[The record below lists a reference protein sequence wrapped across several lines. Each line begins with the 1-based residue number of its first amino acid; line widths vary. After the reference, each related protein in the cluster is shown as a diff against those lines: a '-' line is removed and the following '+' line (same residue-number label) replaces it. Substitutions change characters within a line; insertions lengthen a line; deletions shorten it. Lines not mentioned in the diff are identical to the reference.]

1 MSAVRTG
8 MPQPGFGW
16 RQGRLGAT
24 RHELPD
30 EVDWVK
36 KGKQRRHTTTL
47 TVGDSGAAVEARRA
61 RRA

>member
-1 MSAVRTG
+1 